1 MVPTILLY
9 WDLDVQQGLFKLT
22 MKLNNVR
29 AMAEVVVIAS
39 NKANPV
45 IVNPFIR
52 FVMSDSCI
60 TTLVSFFFRISTT
73 RREMAMVHVL
83 GFMEDECY
91 FNSISFLKN
100 KMCNQLNGHLQ
111 LVVTMKAQFFFTLDT
126 FPYKVTYNI
135 WAYVLLEYGR
145 G

>member
-1 MVPTILLY
+1 
-9 WDLDVQQGLFKLT
+9 LDAQHGLFKLT
-22 MKLNNVR
+22 IKSNV
-29 AMAEVVVIAS
+29 AQTMVEEVAFAFD
-39 NKANPV
+39 KANPI

-52 FVMSDSCI
+52 FVMSDPCI
-60 TTLVSFFFRISTT
+60 TTLVSFFFRISTAG
-73 RREMAMVHVL
+73 REMAMVRVL

-91 FNSISFLKN
+91 FNSVSFLKN

-135 WAYVLLEYGR
+135 WAYVLSEYGR